1 MAGERKMVVELDS
14 DLLKRLKLRAVQKDT
29 TLKAL
34 VETALNQF
42 LAGQKGG
49 THD

>member
-14 DLLKRLKLRAVQKDT
+14 DLLKRLKLRAVQEDT

-42 LAGQKGG
+42 LKQKGG

>member
-1 MAGERKMVVELDS
+1 MAGERKMVVELNS
-14 DLLKRLKLRAVQKDT
+14 DLLKRLKLRAVQEDT

-42 LAGQKGG
+42 LEQKGG
-49 THD
+49 KHD